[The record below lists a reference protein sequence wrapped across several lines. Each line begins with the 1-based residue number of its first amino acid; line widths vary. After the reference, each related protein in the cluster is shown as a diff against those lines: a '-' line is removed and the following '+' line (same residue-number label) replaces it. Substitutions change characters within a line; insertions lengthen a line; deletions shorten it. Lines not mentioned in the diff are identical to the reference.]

1 MARGRMLS
9 TNVARD
15 PELNAL
21 SCNAMLLYLMTI
33 PHLDR
38 DGMVDADPTLLWAT
52 VAPRRMDLLAAA
64 PGLIDEWVSSGLVVR
79 FGTKDGAAL
88 FFPGFQRHN
97 AGIVYKREPPSR
109 FPAPA
114 GYVRTGVGLVPEDP
128 ETALEW
134 AEAVN
139 PKSEYYRALVEHAGA
154 REELA
159 TTSRQPRAAT
169 SADDAEYMHST
180 RGLQATID
188 SGVRGVPAEYATPSR
203 GVQVQPHSD
212 DASARE
218 DLATKIKS
226 EVEVQINNVGV
237 VALSSHQDHPGEGGE
252 CEGGVASGD
261 APANGAGSAGDILY
275 AYTDHQLRTAA
286 FELGAELGLQGEWAG
301 FERWLA
307 NRSPGELAVL
317 LEWEQFYR
325 DMPQEGLERIKSLT
339 ALIRSNIN
347 KGSRAPLT
355 GAQRRGLA
363 EAIAHAVAVS
373 EPYDP

>member
-1 MARGRMLS
+1 MADGRMVNKSVGTDERLNGLS
-9 TNVARD
+9 HD
-15 PELNAL
+15 
-21 SCNAMLLYLMTI
+21 AMLLYMMAI

-38 DGMVDADPTLLWAT
+38 DGLIDGRPRVLWAM
-52 VAPRRMDLLAAA
+52 VAPLQDAWIQRTSA
-64 PGLIDEWVSSGLVVR
+64 LIDEWIEAGLVVR
-79 FGTKDGAAL
+79 YEDERQPVL
-88 FFPGFQRHN
+88 FFPGFAKNQQRM
-97 AGIVYKREPPSR
+97 VYVRERESR
-109 FPAPA
+109 FACPP
-114 GYVRTGVGLVPEDP
+114 GYVRTRSGLAPVSE
-128 ETALEW
+128 LEQD
-134 AEAVN
+134 ARDEVMQSAR
-139 PKSEYYRALVEHAGA
+139 PHRALAH
-154 REELA
+154 
-159 TTSRQPRAAT
+159 PI
-169 SADDAEYMHST
+169 SADARDEVMQNARRGHAEDQDQDQT
-180 RGLQATID
+180 
-188 SGVRGVPAEYATPSR
+188 
-203 GVQVQPHSD
+203 QV
-212 DASARE
+212 
-218 DLATKIKS
+218 
-226 EVEVQINNVGV
+226 VGV
-237 VALSSHQDHPGEGGE
+237 VAFSSHQDHPGEGGE